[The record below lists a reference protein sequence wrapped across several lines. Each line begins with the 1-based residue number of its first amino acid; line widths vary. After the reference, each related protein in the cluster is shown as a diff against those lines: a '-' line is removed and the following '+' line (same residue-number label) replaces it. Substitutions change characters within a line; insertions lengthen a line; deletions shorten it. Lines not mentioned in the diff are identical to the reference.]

1 MLKKYIVN
9 GKKYLYEEGTQPEG
23 AVEVKKQEPQNKAV
37 QPANK
42 ARRARRK

>member
-9 GKKYLYEEGTQPEG
+9 GKKYQYKEGAQPEG
-23 AVEVKKQEPQNKAV
+23 AVEVKKKEPLNKAV

-42 ARRARRK
+42 ARRTRKK